1 MAKGKE
7 DIGIE
12 AYLDYFDVMLHGT
25 EDQKTK
31 QSFELLDVKGQGIL
45 YLEEF
50 RNIVHSFAQMWS
62 AALGYPIPLNK
73 RYIAKIF

>member
-1 MAKGKE
+1 MYAVMAKGKE

-50 RNIVHSFAQMWS
+50 RNIVHSFA
-62 AALGYPIPLNK
+62 
-73 RYIAKIF
+73 